1 MSELDKKYM
10 LRCIELAAK
19 GLGYVKSNPLVGCLI
34 VKNGEII
41 SEGYHHAFGMPHAE
55 RIAIDK
61 LDDKTQ
67 INGSTIYVNL
77 EPCSHYG
84 KTPPCA
90 PYVAKMSPRRVVIS
104 DIDPNPLVNNQGIKI
119 LQDAG
124 IQVDVGI
131 CSLENRKLN
140 KRFFTFIEKKRPYI
154 ILKWAQTLDGFIA
167 EKNQNCIKWIS
178 NAATRQI
185 VHKWRAEEMAILVGA
200 GTVRCDDPQLT
211 TRHWYGDNP
220 IRMVVT
226 DSGKLPLNAK
236 IFDDQAKTILFYKNI
251 LYTNI
256 NGDKIDIVKIE
267 TDFIDTLYAYCIEN
281 NITSILVEG
290 GSQLLNTFINREQWD
305 EARVIVGNKV
315 FGQGVR
321 APIISQYTHIDIEN
335 IDEDRIIHYTR

>member
-10 LRCIELAAK
+10 LRCLELAAK

-67 INGSTIYVNL
+67 IKGSTIYVNL

-131 CSLENRKLN
+131 CSLENRRLN
-140 KRFFTFIEKKRPYI
+140 KRFFTFIEKRRPYI

-335 IDEDRIIHYTR
+335 IDDDKIIYYTR

>member
-124 IQVDVGI
+124 IQVDIGI

>member
-10 LRCIELAAK
+10 LRCLELAAK

-55 RIAIDK
+55 RVAIDK

-124 IQVDVGI
+124 IQVDIGI

>member
-1 MSELDKKYM
+1 MTELDEKYM

-55 RIAIDK
+55 RVAIDR

-67 INGSTIYVNL
+67 IKGSTIYVNL

-90 PYVAKMSPRRVVIS
+90 PYLAEISPCRVVIS

-119 LQDAG
+119 LKDAG
-124 IQVDVGI
+124 IQVDIGI

-154 ILKWAQTLDGFIA
+154 ILKWAKTLDGFIA

-211 TRHWYGDNP
+211 TRHWHGDNP

-226 DSGKLPLNAK
+226 NSGNLPLNAK
-236 IFDDQAKTILFYKNI
+236 IFDEQAKTILFYKNI
-251 LYTNI
+251 LNTTI
-256 NGDKIDIVKIE
+256 NGDKIDIVKIKI
-267 TDFIDTLYAYCIEN
+267 DFIDTLYAYCIEN

-321 APIISQYTHIDIEN
+321 APIISQYTEINIEN
-335 IDEDRIIHYTR
+335 IDNDRIIHYTR